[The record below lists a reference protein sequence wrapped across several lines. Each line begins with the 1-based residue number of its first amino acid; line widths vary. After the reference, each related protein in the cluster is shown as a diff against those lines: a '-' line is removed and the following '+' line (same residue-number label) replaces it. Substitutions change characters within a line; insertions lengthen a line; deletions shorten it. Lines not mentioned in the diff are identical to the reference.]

1 MHRYKFQKIAAYCL
15 LSLSLLIGS
24 CSIPPPLVERIKA
37 SGELRVVTRNSG
49 TTLYEGSEG
58 LTGLEYDLVQLF
70 ADELGIKAHFII
82 PKSFDGLLP
91 TVINGDAH
99 LAAAGLTVTPERQ
112 SRIRFGPPYQEI
124 TQQVIY
130 RGGNHRPRKI
140 EDLLDKELHVLAGS
154 SHEEELLRLKK
165 TYPVLKW
172 VSHFDLESAELMQ
185 MVEDKKIDFTIADS
199 NEFAVTRRFMP
210 HIKVGFD
217 LTKPQSLAWAMA
229 HAEDAS
235 LYQAMETFFNRIR
248 EDGTLTQLLERHYG
262 HIGRLNFVELRTFVR
277 HLDKRLPKYQ
287 AFFKEAAEATDIDW
301 RLLAAIGYQESHWNP
316 KAKSPTGVRGI
327 MMLTLTTAKQMKIKR
342 RLDPKQSIIGGAKY
356 LHFIKK
362 RLPERIP
369 DPDRL
374 WLTLAGYN
382 VGFGHLEDARVLT
395 EQLGGDPDKW
405 VEVKQHLPKLS
416 LKKWYKHLKR
426 GYARGKEPVNYVDNI
441 RAYYELLKW
450 QLRQREAQNQDGDNK
465 DSIHALSII
474 PDAL

>member
-1 MHRYKFQKIAAYCL
+1 MHFTTYSKLTPFCL
-15 LSLSLLIGS
+15 LAMAILISS
-24 CSIPPPLVERIKA
+24 CSIPPPLVERIKD

-70 ADELGIKAHFII
+70 AKELGVKPHFII
-82 PKSFDGLLP
+82 PERFDDLLP
-91 TVINGDAH
+91 TVSNGDAH

-112 SRIRFGPPYQEI
+112 SRIRFGPSYQEI

-130 RGGNHRPRKI
+130 RSGTNRPRKI
-140 EDLLDKELHVLAGS
+140 EDLLDKELHILAGS

-172 VSHFDLESAELMQ
+172 TSHDDMESAELLQ
-185 MVEDKKIDFTIADS
+185 MVEDKKIDLTIADS

-217 LTKPQSLAWAMA
+217 LTKPQRLAWAMA

-235 LYQAMETFFNRIR
+235 LYQAMETFFDRIR
-248 EDGTLTQLLERHYG
+248 DDGTLTQLIERHYG

-277 HLDKRLPKYQ
+277 HLDNRLPKYQ
-287 AFFKEAAEATDIDW
+287 AFFEEAAEIIDMDW

-327 MMLTLTTAKQMKIKR
+327 MMLTLATAKQMKIES

-356 LHFIKK
+356 LRFIKQ

-382 VGFGHLEDARVLT
+382 VGFGHIEDARILT
-395 EQLGGDPDKW
+395 EQLDGDPDKW
-405 VEVKQHLPKLS
+405 VEVKKHLPKLS

-450 QLRQREAQNQDGDNK
+450 QLRQREAENQSKNSD
-465 DSIHALSII
+465 DSNSALSIT

>member
-1 MHRYKFQKIAAYCL
+1 M
-15 LSLSLLIGS
+15 SS

-70 ADELGIKAHFII
+70 ANKLGVKAHFII
-82 PKSFDGLLP
+82 PKSFDDLLP
-91 TVINGDAH
+91 AVINGDAH

-112 SRIRFGPPYQEI
+112 SRIRFAPPYQEI

-130 RGGNHRPRKI
+130 RGGTHRPRKI

-172 VSHFDLESAELMQ
+172 ISHTDLESAELMQ

-217 LTKPQSLAWAMA
+217 LTKPQPLAWAMA

-235 LYQAMETFFNRIR
+235 LYQAMETFFKRIR
-248 EDGTLTQLLERHYG
+248 EDGTLTQMLERHYG
-262 HIGRLNFVELRTFVR
+262 HIGRLNFVELRTFVK

-287 AFFKEAAEATDIDW
+287 GFFKEAAEVTDIDW

-327 MMLTLTTAKQMKIKR
+327 MMLTLTTAKQMKIKS

-356 LHFIKK
+356 LRFIKK

-382 VGFGHLEDARVLT
+382 VGFGHLEDARILT

-450 QLRQREAQNQDGDNK
+450 QLRQREAHNQGGDNK

>member
-1 MHRYKFQKIAAYCL
+1 MQLPSTTKLAACL
-15 LSLSLLIGS
+15 LTALSLLIGS

-58 LTGLEYDLVQLF
+58 LTGLEYDLVQRF
-70 ADELGIKAHFII
+70 AEELGVKPHFII
-82 PKSFDGLLP
+82 PEGFDDLLP

-112 SRIRFGPPYQEI
+112 SIIRFGPAYQEI

-130 RGGNHRPRKI
+130 RGGTHRPRKI
-140 EDLLDKELHVLAGS
+140 EDLLDKDLHILAGS
-154 SHEEELLRLKK
+154 SHEEELLRLQKD
-165 TYPVLKW
+165 YPVLRW
-172 VSHFDLESAELMQ
+172 TSHDNLESAELMQ
-185 MVEDKKIDFTIADS
+185 MVEDKTIDFTIADS

-210 HIKVGFD
+210 HIKVGFN
-217 LTKPQSLAWAMA
+217 LTEPQPLAWAMA

-235 LYQAMETFFNRIR
+235 LYQAMEVFFNRIR
-248 EDGTLTQLLERHYG
+248 EDGTLPQLIERHYG
-262 HIGRLNFVELRTFVR
+262 HIGRLNFVELRTFLR
-277 HLDKRLPKYQ
+277 HLKNRLPKYRALFEQ
-287 AFFKEAAEATDIDW
+287 AAEMIGMDW

-327 MMLTLTTAKQMKIKR
+327 MMLTLATAKHMKIES
-342 RLDPKQSIIGGAKY
+342 RLDPQQSITGGAKY
-356 LHFIKK
+356 LQFIKH
-362 RLPERIP
+362 RLPERIQE
-369 DPDRL
+369 PDRL

-382 VGFGHLEDARVLT
+382 VGFGHLEDARILT

-405 VEVKQHLPKLS
+405 VEVKKHLPKLS
-416 LKKWYKHLKR
+416 LKKWYKNLKR

-450 QLRQREAQNQDGDNK
+450 QLRKIEATRKAESENDA
-465 DSIHALSII
+465 SHVLSIT

>member
-1 MHRYKFQKIAAYCL
+1 MHSLSLTKLATYCL
-15 LSLSLLIGS
+15 LALSIFVGS

-37 SGELRVVTRNSG
+37 SGELRVATRNSG

-58 LTGLEYDLVQLF
+58 LTGLEYDLVELF
-70 ADELGIKAHFII
+70 AEELGVKAHYII
-82 PKSFDGLLP
+82 PDSFDDLLP

-99 LAAAGLTVTPERQ
+99 LAAAGLTVTPERE
-112 SRIRFGPPYQEI
+112 SKIRFGPPYQEI

-130 RGGNHRPRKI
+130 RGGTRRPRKI
-140 EDLLDKELHVLAGS
+140 EDLLDKKLHVLAGS
-154 SHEEELLRLKK
+154 SHEEELLNRQKA
-165 TYPVLKW
+165 YPVLKW
-172 VSHFDLESAELMQ
+172 VRHADLESAELLQ

-199 NEFAVTRRFMP
+199 NEFAVSRRFMP
-210 HIKVGFD
+210 HIRVGFN
-217 LTKPQSLAWAMA
+217 LTEPQSLAWAMA

-248 EDGTLTQLLERHYG
+248 ENGTLSQLLERHYG
-262 HIGRLNFVELRTFVR
+262 HIGRLNFVELRTFLR
-277 HLDKRLPKYQ
+277 HLNNRLPKYRPL
-287 AFFKEAAEATDIDW
+287 FEEAAEIVGIDW

-327 MMLTLTTAKQMKIKR
+327 MMLTLATAKHMKIKS

-356 LHFIKK
+356 LRFIKQ
-362 RLPERIP
+362 RLPERIQE
-369 DPDRL
+369 PDRL

-382 VGFGHLEDARVLT
+382 VGFGHLEDARILT
-395 EQLGGDPDKW
+395 QQLGADPDKW

-416 LKKWYKHLKR
+416 LKKWYKNLKR
-426 GYARGKEPVNYVDNI
+426 GYARGQEPVNYVDNI

-450 QLRQREAQNQDGDNK
+450 QLRKIEEGNKVDNDK
-465 DSIHALSII
+465 ESHHALSIT